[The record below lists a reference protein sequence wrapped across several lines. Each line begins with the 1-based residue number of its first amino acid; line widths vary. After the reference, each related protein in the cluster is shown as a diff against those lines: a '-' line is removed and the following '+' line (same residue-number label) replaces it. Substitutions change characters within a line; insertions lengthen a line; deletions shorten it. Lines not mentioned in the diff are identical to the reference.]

1 MTVSSCTRFLL
12 MLFLYIIM
20 EKKENKKNILD
31 IKWDEKAIKSF
42 EAFLKDMYGKNAK
55 IKY

>member
-1 MTVSSCTRFLL
+1 
-12 MLFLYIIM
+12 M
-20 EKKENKKNILD
+20 EKKEIKKNILD